1 MICLELYKIMLK
13 KPLEAY
19 RNMYVNDGL
28 TDSLGTSTCLF
39 LSSPSQSLW
48 LVVFY
53 SVELWLFVAK
63 YEANGME
70 FTLWDHISMNKDT
83 GKSMT
88 LNELIETIK
97 TQYNCD
103 VDMICK
109 GEALIYSCFSKKV
122 FSWTLMIL
130 VGCSSTPSDD
140 ASGGCGWRSHED
152 SSS

>member
-1 MICLELYKIMLK
+1 MLK

-19 RNMYVNDGL
+19 RNMYVNL
-28 TDSLGTSTCLF
+28 SLPLF
-39 LSSPSQSLW
+39 AFSEPM
-48 LVVFY
+48 
-53 SVELWLFVAK
+53 ACPK

-109 GEALIYSCFSKKV
+109 GEALIYSCFSKKDV
-122 FSWTLMIL
+122 RQRRLMMPVEAVVEEVTKIPLPKNNSFLMLSFS
-130 VGCSSTPSDD
+130 CSDENGDEVDLPNIYYYY
-140 ASGGCGWRSHED
+140 
-152 SSS
+152 